1 MAIKYA
7 TTKDGSPELVDT
19 KHIFREQCCDCG
31 LVHKLKYKIIDGH
44 TIEVT
49 CWRDDKETNRIR
61 KKSFK
66 QKLKL
71 LKRIKKVRW
80 LHTRLKWQENLLTH

>member
-66 QKLKL
+66 HLFHNVKMKMSNSY
-71 LKRIKKVRW
+71 KGK
-80 LHTRLKWQENLLTH
+80 